1 VKCIAVFLNYDI
13 IYYITDTMQL
23 ILKLLYSVEDAMNV
37 FFKRYLGL
45 VVDCV
50 AQKLEPGVGSFC
62 HRQLKSR
69 FKPSWQ
75 KQVSAGAFPKHI

>member
-37 FFKRYLGL
+37 FF
-45 VVDCV
+45 
-50 AQKLEPGVGSFC
+50 
-62 HRQLKSR
+62 
-69 FKPSWQ
+69 
-75 KQVSAGAFPKHI
+75 